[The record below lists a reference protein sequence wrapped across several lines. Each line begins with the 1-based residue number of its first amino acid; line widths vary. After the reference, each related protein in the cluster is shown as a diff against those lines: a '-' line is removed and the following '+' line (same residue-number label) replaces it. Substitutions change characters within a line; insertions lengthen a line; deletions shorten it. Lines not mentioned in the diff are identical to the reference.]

1 MIIFIWFYLSLITFY
16 ALIQAVIYQQRV
28 AEYERMLRMMIE
40 QRELSF
46 DREVQDIRGEITA
59 IEAC

>member
-1 MIIFIWFYLSLITFY
+1 MIIFIWFYLSLIAFY

>member
-40 QRELSF
+40 RRELSF
-46 DREVQDIRGEITA
+46 DREVQDILGEITA

>member
-1 MIIFIWFYLSLITFY
+1 MIIFIWFYLSIITFY

-40 QRELSF
+40 RRELSF
-46 DREVQDIRGEITA
+46 DREVEGIRGEITA

>member
-1 MIIFIWFYLSLITFY
+1 MIIFIWFYLSLIAFY

-40 QRELSF
+40 RRELSF
-46 DREVQDIRGEITA
+46 DREVQDILGEITA